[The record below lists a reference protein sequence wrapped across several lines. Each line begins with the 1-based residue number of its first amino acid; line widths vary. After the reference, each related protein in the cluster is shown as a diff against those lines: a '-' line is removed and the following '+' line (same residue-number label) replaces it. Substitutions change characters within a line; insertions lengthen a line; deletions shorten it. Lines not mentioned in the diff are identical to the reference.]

1 LGLGYKKRLKCSL
14 ICNLEFGYLLKI
26 NLTEVLI
33 DNEIVPLRTVTELT
47 LRKPTNLPK
56 VEMTRGVEHVSKV
69 PKEVKSKSLR
79 GKVIYIHVQIIMRSQ
94 NYNLASKILDTKC
107 NHKYVEK
114 QNAYLSS

>member
-1 LGLGYKKRLKCSL
+1 LYYKLACVGVDL
-14 ICNLEFGYLLKI
+14 IIYLEP
-26 NLTEVLI
+26 
-33 DNEIVPLRTVTELT
+33 VPLRTVTELT

-69 PKEVKSKSLR
+69 PKEVKCKSLR